1 VKYPRLYWEFM
12 KQNVKVMLE
21 YRADF
26 IIGFLST
33 FVLQIG
39 GIFFIWVV
47 FANVG
52 EIKGWSFYEVTFVY
66 GLLTLAKSINHIF
79 FDNLWVLGMIYIREG
94 KFDTLLL
101 RPISPLFHLIA
112 DRLQQ
117 DGFGNFV
124 IGLILVFGSLA
135 HLDVS
140 FGTLDYILIVV
151 FVISGG
157 IIFAAINLITC
168 TSSFWVVQSNI
179 FMWSVFSL
187 SDFALYPLNIYKKFI
202 SIIITWI
209 IPYAFASFYPASFF
223 LDKGYSMISWLSPIV
238 AVVLCFIAKQVWNFG
253 IRSYSSTGS

>member
-1 VKYPRLYWEFM
+1 VRYPRLYWEFV
-12 KQNVKVMLE
+12 KQNLKVMLE

-39 GIFFIWVV
+39 GIFFVWVV

-52 EIKGWSFYEVTFVY
+52 EIKGWTFYEVTFVY

-124 IGLILVFGSLA
+124 IGLILVIG
-135 HLDVS
+135 S
-140 FGTLDYILIVV
+140 FGKLHLSFSPLDYVLLII

-187 SDFALYPLNIYKKFI
+187 SDFALYPLSIYKKFI
-202 SIIITWI
+202 SIILTWV
-209 IPYAFASFYPASFF
+209 IPYAFASFYPAAFF
-223 LDKGYSMISWLSPIV
+223 LEKGYTTISWLSPIV
-238 AVVLCFIAKQVWNFG
+238 AIVLCLIAKQVWNFG

>member
-1 VKYPRLYWEFM
+1 MKYPRLYWEFM
-12 KQNVKVMLE
+12 KQNAKVMLE

-39 GIFFIWVV
+39 GIFFVWVV

-124 IGLILVFGSLA
+124 IGLILVFGSLGN
-135 HLDVS
+135 LNVS
-140 FGTLDYILIVV
+140 FGFMDYILLVV

-157 IIFAAINLITC
+157 LIFAAINLITC

-187 SDFALYPLNIYKKFI
+187 SDFALYPLSIYKKFI
-202 SIIITWI
+202 SMIITWI
-209 IPYAFASFYPASFF
+209 IPYAFASFYPASLF
-223 LDKGYSMISWLSPIV
+223 LDKGYSIISWLSPIV
-238 AVVLCFIAKQVWNFG
+238 AVVLCLIAKQVWNFG

>member
-1 VKYPRLYWEFM
+1 MKYPRLYWEFM
-12 KQNVKVMLE
+12 KQNLKVMLE

-39 GIFFIWVV
+39 GIFFVWVV

-52 EIKGWSFYEVTFVY
+52 EIKGWTFYEVTFVY

-124 IGLILVFGSLA
+124 IGLILVFGSLGNLQVA
-135 HLDVS
+135 FS
-140 FGTLDYILIVV
+140 PLDYVLLVV
-151 FVISGG
+151 FVVSGG

-187 SDFALYPLNIYKKFI
+187 SDFALYPLSIYKKFI
-202 SIIITWI
+202 SMILTWV

-223 LDKGYSMISWLSPIV
+223 LDKGYTTISWLSPVV
-238 AVVLCFIAKQVWNFG
+238 AIVLCLIAKQVWNFG